1 VAADL
6 GRPDAGRTAFDLSA
20 LQAAAAEGTA
30 GFAATGTQQTA
41 LSGST
46 QSATDQLLAGI
57 QSRSGSGASGQGY
70 TQQVL
75 AGALGRGTP
84 PSARPGPSPV
94 SASRSAGGAEPY
106 LNSSTRPTRRPPS
119 TWRRPDQRG
128 VRHDPW
134 PVADVVRLDLRRDAP
149 RPTTASSRR
158 SGRRSTSPD
167 RRQGKAFD
175 ESQQFAHA
183 ESDDRAGAAGRRAT
197 RSKYGGYSSA
207 AEQQAARAKGLG
219 AMLQQR
225 VQSALGDQ
233 QQAAQFDQD
242 QADMAMAA
250 QAWLQGQKAK
260 TSPVGDTAYGA
271 IHGMGNQLGPQQSPL
286 GLLTGLKAGLAR
298 RWTPTRRSRRH
309 TPDVAPAPGSSVFQQ
324 QTSGQQPST
333 AGLEAALRKLFTGR
347 RRRGRGSSR
356 RAARKQPKATLSAS
370 TPAAPGRT
378 RTPWPRSTP
387 CSTRRVRLPAVGRG
401 RRRPAAGGGA
411 RHVPGADAAD
421 QVSADAAQRDL
432 SSLNQTGQTY
442 EEQQAA
448 ALRAATQAPK
458 DAATELDNTISDATG
473 GWDPADL
480 KNLSGLSESTI
491 AKLVTA
497 PDWSGQIN
505 STEPGIQDLV
515 NLAIQKVLANDA
527 DGQTALEQ
535 LLSASDLTTQ
545 QKRLI
550 RAQVQ
555 SATGI
560 NPTTKAS
567 GTAPTA

>member
-1 VAADL
+1 MAD
-6 GRPDAGRTAFDLSA
+6 GTAFDLSA

-30 GFAATGTQQTA
+30 GLRRYREQQTA
-41 LSGST
+41 LAGST

-57 QSRSGSGASGQGY
+57 QARSGTGASGQAY
-70 TQQVL
+70 TQQAL
-75 AGALGRGTP
+75 AGALGRGSTALDAAGTVAGLRQ
-84 PSARPGPSPV
+84 SV
-94 SASRSAGGAEPY
+94 AGGAEPY
-106 LNSSTRPTRRPPS
+106 LNTLHSAEDARAADLAAKIKEASDTTLGRSQTLFDSNQAGRAQADDAQLASQRAAL
-119 TWRRPDQRG
+119 DQLI
-128 VRHDPW
+128 
-134 PVADVVRLDLRRDAP
+134 AN
-149 RPTTASSRR
+149 
-158 SGRRSTSPD
+158 
-167 RRQGKAFD
+167 QGKAFT
-175 ESQQFAHA
+175 EAQQFATQKAATAQAQKDA
-183 ESDDRAGAAGRRAT
+183 EDRA
-197 RSKYGGYSSA
+197 KYGGYSSA
-207 AEQQAARAKGLG
+207 AEQANAAKGLG
-219 AMLQQR
+219 AMIQQR
-225 VQSALGDQ
+225 AQSALGEQ
-233 QQAAQFDQD
+233 QQAAQSDQN

-286 GLLTGLKAGLAR
+286 GLLTGLKAGLAQAMDAYQAQQG
-298 RWTPTRRSRRH
+298 H
-309 TPDVAPAPGSSVFQQ
+309 APDVAPAPGSSVFQQ

-333 AGLEAALRKLFTGR
+333 AGLEDALRKLFTGAAQTGAGIFEKGGQEAAQGDAVR
-347 RRRGRGSSR
+347 QYAGRTQANQDQM
-356 RAARKQPKATLSAS
+356 AALDALLNTPLSAYQ
-370 TPAAPGRT
+370 G
-378 RTPWPRSTP
+378 
-387 CSTRRVRLPAVGRG
+387 
-401 RRRPAAGGGA
+401 AGGVDAGLPPEVA
-411 RHVPGADAAD
+411 LGMFPAPTAAD
-421 QVSADAAQRDL
+421 QVSQLRAQRDL

-458 DAATELDNTISDATG
+458 DAATELDSTISDATG
-473 GWDPADL
+473 GWDPVDL
-480 KNLSGLSESTI
+480 KNLSGLSETTI

-497 PDWSGQIN
+497 PDWAGQPN